1 MSHWWRDQVVRQ
13 APPNRRDQAGYHPC
27 WNVTNLKHAH
37 NLTQTEVDFVIE
49 VMLNFLEKIST
60 TSVFPLNQLHSTYSK
75 KVHTSF
81 IIVVKQLM
89 ANAVKDLFA
98 GNLIVVFTRVVWYSI
113 QIFFATTGLH
123 VKNMQK
129 DTTRPKPG

>member
-1 MSHWWRDQVVRQ
+1 MVNSI
-13 APPNRRDQAGYHPC
+13 NHPEF
-27 WNVTNLKHAH
+27 KS
-37 NLTQTEVDFVIE
+37 TQTEIEIE

-81 IIVVKQLM
+81 NIVVKQLM

-98 GNLIVVFTRVVWYSI
+98 GNLIVVFTRVVQYSI
-113 QIFFATTGLH
+113 LKKYWTIA
-123 VKNMQK
+123 
-129 DTTRPKPG
+129 